1 MTAESNIQTT
11 ISGSSKVNL
20 ANLVGK
26 NGYIPNLN
34 SQVKIDAISE
44 LLEALI
50 ESGRVP
56 GEHQDEIFQGLLARE
71 ELGSTGIG
79 RGVAVPHA
87 KHESMEKPVGIV
99 GRSEEGIDFQALD
112 GQSVDLVFLVV
123 SPVDNEQR
131 LAALK
136 QVSLFVKHMDLCRF
150 LREASDSKEAYEI
163 FQEAENRLH
172 EVE

>member
-1 MTAESNIQTT
+1 MTVEFNVQEIET
-11 ISGSSKVNL
+11 GSSKVNL

-26 NGYIPNLN
+26 KGYIPDLK
-34 SQVKIDAISE
+34 SKVKVDAISE
-44 LLEALI
+44 LLDSLVQ
-50 ESGRVP
+50 SGRVP
-56 GEHQDEIFQGLLARE
+56 AEHRDEIFRGLLARE

-79 RGVAVPHA
+79 KGVAVPHA
-87 KHESMEKPVGIV
+87 KHESMESPVGIV

-112 GQSVDLVFLVV
+112 GRNVDLVFLVV

-150 LREASDSKEAYEI
+150 LREASDSADAYEI
-163 FQEAENRLH
+163 FQEAETRLH